1 MIACLQ
7 AYDCVERP
15 LKTFTRAMSATTVL
29 KSCLVTC
36 YYAEKSTSDYIYA
49 SLGTTLGDLR
59 DQIHTKVKSTLEVHW
74 GERDT
79 IHPNSASIMISA
91 SKKCAFPLKTHK
103 EVDGFH
109 NRHE

>member
-1 MIACLQ
+1 
-7 AYDCVERP
+7 
-15 LKTFTRAMSATTVL
+15 MSAKTVRN
-29 KSCLVTC
+29 SCLVTC

-59 DQIHTKVKSTLEVHW
+59 DQIQTKIKSTLQDNW

-91 SKKCAFPLKTHK
+91 SKKGIFFIENVK
-103 EVDGFH
+103 
-109 NRHE
+109 RS

>member
-1 MIACLQ
+1 
-7 AYDCVERP
+7 
-15 LKTFTRAMSATTVL
+15 MSATTVL
-29 KSCLVTC
+29 KSCLVTY

-59 DQIHTKVKSTLEVHW
+59 DQIHTKIKSTLEANW

-91 SKKCAFPLKTHK
+91 SKEENFSLKTRRD
-103 EVDGFH
+103 VNGFL
-109 NRHE
+109 NRHAWIQQVY

>member
-1 MIACLQ
+1 
-7 AYDCVERP
+7 
-15 LKTFTRAMSATTVL
+15 MSATTVL
-29 KSCLVTC
+29 NSCLVTC
-36 YYAEKSTSDYIYA
+36 YYAEKSTCDYIYA

-59 DQIHTKVKSTLEVHW
+59 DQIHAKVKSALEVNW

-109 NRHE
+109 NRHERIQQVH